1 MIKLIAMA
9 GVVGTFL
16 GLIGLSGPAGAD
28 DEYPA
33 ALAKALPQATVSLE
47 QGIKASEREG
57 KPISA
62 KFEME
67 HGALQLSVYTD
78 KGDKFSEVI
87 VDHKTGTIK
96 KSESI
101 TDGEDLKH
109 AKVQTQAMS
118 KTASSLEKAVQDAV
132 KENSGFRAVSAMPET
147 KDGQGVVEVTLVKGS
162 EVKKVTKK
170 L

>member
-1 MIKLIAMA
+1 MMTRSLAVTLA
-9 GVVGTFL
+9 VGTIL
-16 GLIGLSGPAGAD
+16 AALASAARSED
-28 DEYPA
+28 QNPA

-47 QGIKASEREG
+47 QGLKASEREG

-62 KFEME
+62 KFEIE
-67 HGALQLSVYTD
+67 HGALQLSVYTE
-78 KGDKFSEVI
+78 KGGKFSEVV

-96 KSESI
+96 KSEVI

-109 AKVQTQAMS
+109 AKVQSQAMS
-118 KTASSLEKAVQDAV
+118 KSMSSLEKVVQDAV
-132 KENSGFRAVSAMPET
+132 RENSGFRAVSAMPET
-147 KDGQGVVEVTLVKGS
+147 KGGQGIIEMTLMKGT

>member
-1 MIKLIAMA
+1 MTRSLAVTLA
-9 GVVGTFL
+9 VGNIL
-16 GLIGLSGPAGAD
+16 AALASPSRSED
-28 DEYPA
+28 QNPA

-47 QGIKASEREG
+47 QGLKASEREG

-62 KFEME
+62 KFEIE
-67 HGALQLSVYTD
+67 HGALQLSVYTE
-78 KGDKFSEVI
+78 KGGKFSEVV

-96 KSESI
+96 KSEVI

-109 AKVQTQAMS
+109 AKVQSQAMS
-118 KTASSLEKAVQDAV
+118 KSMSSLEKVVQDAV
-132 KENSGFRAVSAMPET
+132 RENSGFRAVSAMPET
-147 KDGQGVVEVTLVKGS
+147 KGGQGIIEVTLMKGT

>member
-1 MIKLIAMA
+1 MIKHLAFAVI
-9 GVVGTFL
+9 
-16 GLIGLSGPAGAD
+16 AGAIFSATALPSPSNAED
-28 DEYPA
+28 QDPA
-33 ALAKALPQATVSLE
+33 ALAKALPQAIVSLE

-62 KFEME
+62 KFEIE

-78 KGDKFSEVI
+78 KAGKYSEVV
-87 VDHKTGTIK
+87 VDHKSGVIK
-96 KSESI
+96 KSEPI

-109 AKVQTQAMS
+109 AKVQTQALS
-118 KTASSLEKAVQDAV
+118 KASSSLGKVVQDAV

-147 KDGQGVVEVTLVKGS
+147 RSGQAMVEVTLMKGS